1 MARDYPRRY
10 RVADQ
15 LQRELGS
22 LLREVKDP
30 RVSGMITV
38 SSVDVSPDLRSA
50 KIYVAIL
57 DHDEPAAVISGLAA
71 ARGFLRSRLAGRLD
85 LRVAPEL
92 RFLHD
97 TTPDAADRVHRLLR
111 DDDAG
116 SSEGR

>member
-15 LQRELGS
+15 LQRELGV

-30 RVSGMITV
+30 RVTGMVTV
-38 SSVDVSPDLRSA
+38 ASVDVSPDLRSA

-57 DHDEPAAVISGLAA
+57 DHDEPDGVIAGLRA

-92 RFLHD
+92 RFIHD

-111 DDDAG
+111 DDAG
-116 SSEGR
+116 RSSE